1 MHRVKIISKNYLKL
15 CSLMVLSIF
24 AMLSLFFCS
33 VPPALSQSDREVSI
47 PRGAQSLTQSKFY
60 EPTDITVQPGTNITW
75 SNHDTV
81 IHTATSGDSDSGT
94 PDGRFDTGFIQP
106 GKSKTVILIPAAKGK
121 IAYFCQVHPFMRGEV
136 TVAGLPI
143 SSVENATAP
152 LTQPGLAGNATAPLT
167 QPGLAGNATAPL
179 TQPGLA
185 GNATAPMGVAANPV
199 KTYNLGIGN
208 KQYKIPYQII
218 GGKLDTIN
226 AQGNN
231 ATLVFNIS
239 TTSDGKLTLDLPRK
253 IIDSKKQG
261 GIDEGYAVF
270 VDGQNVN
277 YDQIKNNTES
287 RTLSIDLPKGASR
300 IDIAGTHIVPEFD
313 PLSFLILAIAAGII
327 IAACSRKQA
336 TRFWE
341 VNPNS
346 RDT

>member
-1 MHRVKIISKNYLKL
+1 MHAVKIISKNYLKL
-15 CSLMVLSIF
+15 YSLMVLSIIV
-24 AMLSLFFCS
+24 MLSLFFCS
-33 VPPALSQSDREVSI
+33 VPPAISQTDREVSI
-47 PRGAQSLTQSKFY
+47 PRGAQSLTQAKFY

-106 GKSKTVILIPAAKGK
+106 GKSKTVILIPGVKGK
-121 IAYFCQVHPFMRGEV
+121 IAYFCQVHPFMRAQV
-136 TVAGLPI
+136 TVAGLPT
-143 SSVENATAP
+143 SPAENAT
-152 LTQPGLAGNATAPLT
+152 TPLT

-218 GGKLDTIN
+218 GGKLDTVN

-231 ATLVFNIS
+231 STLVFNIS

-327 IAACSRKQA
+327 IAACSRKQV

>member
-1 MHRVKIISKNYLKL
+1 MHAVKIISKNYLKL
-15 CSLMVLSIF
+15 YSLMVLSIF
-24 AMLSLFFCS
+24 VMLSLFFCS

-47 PRGAQSLTQSKFY
+47 PRGAQSLTQAKFY
-60 EPTDITVQPGTNITW
+60 EPTDITVQPGTSITW

-106 GKSKTVILIPAAKGK
+106 GKSKTVILIPGAKGK

-152 LTQPGLAGNATAPLT
+152 LTQPGLAGNATAP
-167 QPGLAGNATAPL
+167 
-179 TQPGLA
+179 
-185 GNATAPMGVAANPV
+185 MGVAANPV

-208 KQYKIPYQII
+208 KQYKIPYQIT

-226 AQGNN
+226 AQGTN
-231 ATLVFNIS
+231 ATLVLNIS

-270 VDGQNVN
+270 VDGQNAN
-277 YDQIKNNTES
+277 ADQIKNNTES
-287 RTLSIDLPKGASR
+287 RTLSIDFPKGASR

-313 PLSFLILAIAAGII
+313 PLSFLILAIAASTI

-341 VNPNS
+341 IIPNS

>member
-1 MHRVKIISKNYLKL
+1 MHAVKIISKNYLKL
-15 CSLMVLSIF
+15 YSLMVLSIF
-24 AMLSLFFCS
+24 VMLSLFFCS

-47 PRGAQSLTQSKFY
+47 PRGAQSLTQAKFY
-60 EPTDITVQPGTNITW
+60 EPTDITVQPGTSITW

-106 GKSKTVILIPAAKGK
+106 GKSKTVILIPGAKGK

-152 LTQPGLAGNATAPLT
+152 LTQPGLAGNT
-167 QPGLAGNATAPL
+167 
-179 TQPGLA
+179 
-185 GNATAPMGVAANPV
+185 TAPMGVAANPV

-208 KQYKIPYQII
+208 KQYKIPYQIT
-218 GGKLDTIN
+218 GGKLDTIS

-277 YDQIKNNTES
+277 ADQIKNNTES
-287 RTLSIDLPKGASR
+287 RTLSIDFPKGASR

-313 PLSFLILAIAAGII
+313 PLSFLILAIAASTI

-341 VNPNS
+341 INPNS

>member
-1 MHRVKIISKNYLKL
+1 MHAVKIISKNYLKL
-15 CSLMVLSIF
+15 YSLMVLSIF
-24 AMLSLFFCS
+24 VMLSLFFCS

-47 PRGAQSLTQSKFY
+47 PRGAQSLTQAKFY
-60 EPTDITVQPGTNITW
+60 EPTDITVQPGTSITW

-106 GKSKTVILIPAAKGK
+106 GKSKTVILIPGAKGK

-152 LTQPGLAGNATAPLT
+152 LTQPGLAGNATAP
-167 QPGLAGNATAPL
+167 
-179 TQPGLA
+179 
-185 GNATAPMGVAANPV
+185 MGVAAIPV

-208 KQYKIPYQII
+208 KQYKIPYQIT

-270 VDGQNVN
+270 VDGQNAN
-277 YDQIKNNTES
+277 ADQIKNNTES
-287 RTLSIDLPKGASR
+287 RTLSIDFPKGASR

-313 PLSFLILAIAAGII
+313 PLSFLILAIAASTI
-327 IAACSRKQA
+327 IAACSRKQV

-341 VNPNS
+341 IIPNS

>member
-1 MHRVKIISKNYLKL
+1 MHAVKIISKNYLKL
-15 CSLMVLSIF
+15 YSLMVLSIF
-24 AMLSLFFCS
+24 VMLSLFFCS

-47 PRGAQSLTQSKFY
+47 PRGAQSLTQAKFY
-60 EPTDITVQPGTNITW
+60 EPTDITVQPGTSITW

-106 GKSKTVILIPAAKGK
+106 GKSKTVILIPGAKGK

-167 QPGLAGNATAPL
+167 QPGLAGNATAP
-179 TQPGLA
+179 
-185 GNATAPMGVAANPV
+185 MGVAAIPV

-208 KQYKIPYQII
+208 KQYKIPYQIT

-270 VDGQNVN
+270 VDGQNAN
-277 YDQIKNNTES
+277 ADQIKNNTES
-287 RTLSIDLPKGASR
+287 RTLSIDFPKGASR

-313 PLSFLILAIAAGII
+313 PLSFLILAIAASTI

-341 VNPNS
+341 IIPNS

>member
-1 MHRVKIISKNYLKL
+1 MHAVKIISKNYLKL
-15 CSLMVLSIF
+15 YSLMVLSIF
-24 AMLSLFFCS
+24 VMLSLFFCS

-47 PRGAQSLTQSKFY
+47 PRGAQSLTQAKFY
-60 EPTDITVQPGTNITW
+60 EPTEITVQPGTSITW

-106 GKSKTVILIPAAKGK
+106 GKSKTVILIPGAKGK

-152 LTQPGLAGNATAPLT
+152 LTQPGLAGNATAP
-167 QPGLAGNATAPL
+167 
-179 TQPGLA
+179 
-185 GNATAPMGVAANPV
+185 MGVAANPV

-208 KQYKIPYQII
+208 KQYKIPYQIT

-270 VDGQNVN
+270 VDGQNAN
-277 YDQIKNNTES
+277 ADQIKNNTES
-287 RTLSIDLPKGASR
+287 RTLSIDFPKGASR

-313 PLSFLILAIAAGII
+313 PLSFLILAIAASTI

-336 TRFWE
+336 TRFWAII
-341 VNPNS
+341 PNS

>member
-1 MHRVKIISKNYLKL
+1 MHAVKIISKNYLKL
-15 CSLMVLSIF
+15 YSLMVLSIF
-24 AMLSLFFCS
+24 VMLSLFFCF
-33 VPPALSQSDREVSI
+33 VPPAISQSDREVRI
-47 PRGAQSLTQSKFY
+47 PRGAQSLTQAYFY
-60 EPTDITVQPGTNITW
+60 EPTDVTVQPGTNITW

-106 GKSKTVILIPAAKGK
+106 GKSKTVILIPGAKGK
-121 IAYFCQVHPFMRGEV
+121 IAYFCQVHPFMRGQV
-136 TVAGLPI
+136 RVAGLPT
-143 SSVENATAP
+143 SPAENATTP
-152 LTQPGLAGNATAPLT
+152 LTQPGLAGNATT
-167 QPGLAGNATAPL
+167 PL

-199 KTYNLGIGN
+199 RTYNLGIGD

-231 ATLVFNIS
+231 ATLVLNIS

-270 VDGQNVN
+270 ADGQNVN
-277 YDQIKNNTES
+277 ADQIKNNTES
-287 RTLSIDLPKGASR
+287 RTLSIDFPKGTSR

-341 VNPNS
+341 ANQNS

>member
-1 MHRVKIISKNYLKL
+1 MYAVKIISKNYLKL
-15 CSLMVLSIF
+15 YSLMVLSIF
-24 AMLSLFFCS
+24 VMLSLFFCS

-47 PRGAQSLTQSKFY
+47 PRGAQSLTQAKFY
-60 EPTDITVQPGTNITW
+60 EPTDITVQPGTSITW

-106 GKSKTVILIPAAKGK
+106 GKSKTVILIPGAKGK

-152 LTQPGLAGNATAPLT
+152 LTQPGLAGNATAP
-167 QPGLAGNATAPL
+167 
-179 TQPGLA
+179 
-185 GNATAPMGVAANPV
+185 MGVAANPV

-208 KQYKIPYQII
+208 KQYKIPYQIT

-270 VDGQNVN
+270 VDGQNAN
-277 YDQIKNNTES
+277 ADQIKNNTES
-287 RTLSIDLPKGASR
+287 RTLSIDFPKGASR

-313 PLSFLILAIAAGII
+313 PLSFLILAIAASTI

-341 VNPNS
+341 IIPNS

>member
-1 MHRVKIISKNYLKL
+1 MHAVKIISKNYLKL
-15 CSLMVLSIF
+15 YSLMVLSIF
-24 AMLSLFFCS
+24 VMLSLFFCS

-47 PRGAQSLTQSKFY
+47 PRGAQSLTQAKFY
-60 EPTDITVQPGTNITW
+60 EPTDITVQPGTSITW

-106 GKSKTVILIPAAKGK
+106 GKSKTVILIPGAKGK

-167 QPGLAGNATAPL
+167 QPGLAGNATAP
-179 TQPGLA
+179 
-185 GNATAPMGVAANPV
+185 MGVAANPV

-208 KQYKIPYQII
+208 KQYKIPYQIT

-270 VDGQNVN
+270 VDGQNAN
-277 YDQIKNNTES
+277 ADQIKNNTES
-287 RTLSIDLPKGASR
+287 RTLSIDFPKGASR

-313 PLSFLILAIAAGII
+313 PLSFLILAIAAGTI

-341 VNPNS
+341 IIPNS

>member
-1 MHRVKIISKNYLKL
+1 MHAVKIISKNYLKL
-15 CSLMVLSIF
+15 YSLMVLSIF
-24 AMLSLFFCS
+24 VMLSLFFCS

-47 PRGAQSLTQSKFY
+47 PRGAQSLTQAKFY
-60 EPTDITVQPGTNITW
+60 EPTDITVQPGTSITW

-106 GKSKTVILIPAAKGK
+106 GKSKTVILIPGAKGK

-152 LTQPGLAGNATAPLT
+152 LTQPGLAGNATAP
-167 QPGLAGNATAPL
+167 
-179 TQPGLA
+179 
-185 GNATAPMGVAANPV
+185 MGVAANPV

-208 KQYKIPYQII
+208 KQYKIPYQIT

-270 VDGQNVN
+270 VDGQNAN
-277 YDQIKNNTES
+277 ADQIKNNTES
-287 RTLSIDLPKGASR
+287 RTLSIDFPKGASR

-313 PLSFLILAIAAGII
+313 PLSFLILAIAASTI

-336 TRFWE
+336 TRFW
-341 VNPNS
+341 VIIPNS

>member
-1 MHRVKIISKNYLKL
+1 MHAVKIISKNYLKL
-15 CSLMVLSIF
+15 YSLMVLSIF
-24 AMLSLFFCS
+24 VMLSLFFCS

-47 PRGAQSLTQSKFY
+47 PKGAQSLTQAKFY
-60 EPTDITVQPGTNITW
+60 EPTDITVQPGTSITW

-106 GKSKTVILIPAAKGK
+106 GKSKTVILIPGAKGK

-167 QPGLAGNATAPL
+167 QPGLAGNATAP
-179 TQPGLA
+179 
-185 GNATAPMGVAANPV
+185 MGVAANPV

-208 KQYKIPYQII
+208 KQFKIPYQIT

-270 VDGQNVN
+270 VDGQNAN
-277 YDQIKNNTES
+277 ADQIKNNTES
-287 RTLSIDLPKGASR
+287 RTLSIDFPKGASR

-313 PLSFLILAIAAGII
+313 PLSFLILAIAASTI

-341 VNPNS
+341 IIPNS

>member
-1 MHRVKIISKNYLKL
+1 MHAVKIISKNYLKL
-15 CSLMVLSIF
+15 YSLMVLSIF
-24 AMLSLFFCS
+24 VMLSLFFCS

-47 PRGAQSLTQSKFY
+47 PRGAQSLTQAKFY
-60 EPTDITVQPGTNITW
+60 EPTDITVQPGTSITW

-106 GKSKTVILIPAAKGK
+106 GKSKTVILIPGAKGK

-167 QPGLAGNATAPL
+167 QPGLAGNATAP
-179 TQPGLA
+179 
-185 GNATAPMGVAANPV
+185 MGVAANPV

-208 KQYKIPYQII
+208 KQYKIPYQIT

-277 YDQIKNNTES
+277 ADLRI
-287 RTLSIDLPKGASR
+287 TLSQE
-300 IDIAGTHIVPEFD
+300 HY
-313 PLSFLILAIAAGII
+313 
-327 IAACSRKQA
+327 Q
-336 TRFWE
+336 
-341 VNPNS
+341 
-346 RDT
+346 

>member
-1 MHRVKIISKNYLKL
+1 MHAVKIISKNYLKL
-15 CSLMVLSIF
+15 YSLMVLSIF
-24 AMLSLFFCS
+24 VMLSLFFYS

-47 PRGAQSLTQSKFY
+47 PRGAQSLTQAKFY
-60 EPTDITVQPGTNITW
+60 EPTDITVQPGTSITW

-106 GKSKTVILIPAAKGK
+106 GKSKTVILIPGAKGK

-167 QPGLAGNATAPL
+167 QPGLAGNATAP
-179 TQPGLA
+179 
-185 GNATAPMGVAANPV
+185 MGVAANPV

-208 KQYKIPYQII
+208 KQYKIPYQIT

-270 VDGQNVN
+270 VGGQNIN
-277 YDQIKNNTES
+277 ADQIKNNTES
-287 RTLSIDLPKGASR
+287 RTLSIDFPKGASR

-313 PLSFLILAIAAGII
+313 PLSFLILAIAASTI

-336 TRFWE
+336 TRFW
-341 VNPNS
+341 VIIPNS